1 MKLNTN
7 IKKMHSNVSYTFN
20 ENTRLQ
26 DEQKSCKHCNLHVK
40 GRSCSRDY
48 LIVQCVRIQFRIWV
62 TYSKKTGKKRERERM
77 RDREGGRRY
86 SCKMSSTRVHVHI
99 GSSNW
104 CWHLIIEWQIIPLSS
119 WHSMCSDFKFMQSS
133 FVS

>member
-1 MKLNTN
+1 
-7 IKKMHSNVSYTFN
+7 MHSNISYTFN

-62 TYSKKTGKKRERERM
+62 TYSKKTGKKRERTREREKSERM
-77 RDREGGRRY
+77 RE
-86 SCKMSSTRVHVHI
+86 RVAGDTVVK
-99 GSSNW
+99 
-104 CWHLIIEWQIIPLSS
+104 CLPPE
-119 WHSMCSDFKFMQSS
+119 FMYI
-133 FVS
+133 